1 MAVQK
6 QQMQLFQY
14 SGDKK
19 TPFKLIIS
27 TELETKIRTF
37 CALSPDREWSG
48 VLFYLF
54 EGSFEKGVTIY
65 ANDLFLMDQ
74 GSGAHTEF
82 DLDAPEI
89 TRHLFMEGLVNHCMG
104 LIHSHNQMR
113 AFFSGEDSDTL
124 VTHGSHMHNFVSLVV
139 NNDGNY
145 VARLTRQVKFDGTEE
160 KVLRGTSTSP
170 LFNTDEVET
179 YTYNHRESSQ
189 IKKEYLEYIDLEIVK
204 EEPSLPAIHSAI
216 ERFGE
221 INSKC
226 SYQRPATR
234 EASPFNS
241 VGSYPIAHPPKIDWK
256 EARQG
261 TLFDDSDDGPFKDDQ
276 LVITKDILA
285 ELKTIPWKRL
295 GFDSWVSQLLYGS
308 PFEKSTII
316 DKATVARLNVM
327 YKERFPNE
335 VEFGAWFDFWIDYM
349 VSDFSIPMS
358 KQSMFMDSEEAVIY
372 KTYIFISGRGL
383 IYEDAMLHSLLNR
396 LV

>member
-1 MAVQK
+1 
-6 QQMQLFQY
+6 
-14 SGDKK
+14 
-19 TPFKLIIS
+19 
-27 TELETKIRTF
+27 
-37 CALSPDREWSG
+37 
-48 VLFYLF
+48 
-54 EGSFEKGVTIY
+54 
-65 ANDLFLMDQ
+65 
-74 GSGAHTEF
+74 
-82 DLDAPEI
+82 
-89 TRHLFMEGLVNHCMG
+89 
-104 LIHSHNQMR
+104 MR

-179 YTYNHRESSQ
+179 YTYNHRESNP
-189 IKKEYLEYIDLEIVK
+189 IKREYLEYIDLEIVK
-204 EEPSLPAIHSAI
+204 ERPSLSAIHSAI

-226 SYQRPATR
+226 SYQRPVTR
-234 EASPFNS
+234 EVSPFNS
-241 VGSYPIAHPPKIDWK
+241 VGNYPIVHPPKVDWK

-261 TLFDDSDDGPFKDDQ
+261 TLFDDSDDSPFKDDQ

-295 GFDSWVSQLLYGS
+295 GFDDWISQLLYGS
-308 PFEKSTII
+308 PFAKTANI
-316 DKATVARLNVM
+316 DKATVARLNVI

-335 VEFGAWFDFWIDYM
+335 VEFSAWFDFWIDYM

-358 KQSMFMDSEEAVIY
+358 KQSIFMDSEEAVIY
-372 KTYIFISGRGL
+372 KTYMFISGRGL